1 MTLREF
7 AAHYPKVA
15 LFYGHALQGIINGFC
30 LLERNLDDILL
41 VSILG
46 DHLKL
51 SFKAKRTGG
60 CIDISFKAKR
70 TGGCIDR
77 IYRII
82 WIFRIKSSSSC

>member
-60 CIDISFKAKR
+60 CID
-70 TGGCIDR
+70 R